1 MKCQTLL
8 LVAAA
13 LVPSVLADKPKLNQ
27 YRTMDDWYAAIIPLP
42 PQTSRCLQTSSTTLP
57 PVSGRCYN
65 LDDATG
71 AFFWNTGGMLNPRVY
86 TGKNCHGTEDPL
98 STRGRCYNKGVYRS
112 YKCW

>member
-27 YRTMDDWYAAIIPLP
+27 YRTMDDCNNDANILYHAA
-42 PQTSRCLQTSSTTLP
+42 

-86 TGKNCHGTEDPL
+86 TGKDCHGTEDPL
-98 STRGRCYNKGVYRS
+98 STRGRCYAKGVYRS